1 MLNTDREEE
10 SVRHNLHPLPP
21 LFSQNNVR
29 QRAHGKA
36 NLRSV
41 AKSYRRAHPFDLAAH
56 PFDLLQI
63 LFYSETKD
71 FR

>member
-29 QRAHGKA
+29 QRAHGKE

-41 AKSYRRAHPFDLAAH
+41 DKSYYFWAPSPITLLLATSMNDGH
-56 PFDLLQI
+56 
-63 LFYSETKD
+63 T
-71 FR
+71 